1 MNMEQNRFL
10 IITGM
15 SGAGKTLVL
24 RTLED
29 LNYFCVDN
37 LPVMLISK
45 FAELC
50 RQTPGRNAAMVVDI
64 RGGNFSHKFTEV
76 LAQLK
81 DEGTEYELLFLDADD
96 ANLVRRYKETR
107 RRHPLEQGKL
117 SLMKSVEK
125 ERRYLADI
133 KAAADRVINT
143 SNVSLKNLKT
153 LIRKDFTMDNNG
165 GSMLIMVQSFGFKYG
180 LPLDSDVVMDVRFL
194 PNPFYLAEL
203 RQYTGNDEGVCK
215 YLETFP
221 QTQGFLRRELDML
234 DFLLP
239 QYEEE
244 GKSQLVISVGCTGGQ
259 HRSVY
264 IANRIYEYLSKKK
277 EFVVELMHRDL
288 PKKELKAVEKKI

>member
-1 MNMEQNRFL
+1 MEQNRFL

-37 LPVMLISK
+37 LPVMLIPK

-64 RGGNFSHKFTEV
+64 RGGNFSNKFKDV
-76 LAQLK
+76 LAELK
-81 DEGTEYELLFLDADD
+81 GEEVEYELVFLDADD

-117 SLMKSVEK
+117 GLMESVEK
-125 ERRYLADI
+125 ERKYLADI
-133 KAAADRVINT
+133 KANADEVFDT
-143 SNVSLKNLKT
+143 SNVSIKDLKA
-153 LIRKDFTMDNNG
+153 LIWKNFATDSNVG
-165 GSMLIMVQSFGFKYG
+165 KMLIMVQSFGFKHG

-194 PNPFYLAEL
+194 PNPFYLPEL
-203 RQYTGNDEGVCK
+203 RQATGNDEGVCK

-221 QTQGFLRRELDML
+221 QTHEFLRREFGML

-244 GKSQLVISVGCTGGQ
+244 GKSQFVISVGCTGGQ

-264 IANRIYEYLSKKK
+264 IANRIYEYLRQKDDV
-277 EFVVELMHRDL
+277 FVELIHRDL
-288 PKKELKAVEKKI
+288 PK